1 MRTMLV
7 LSRKV
12 GEEIVIGSGA
22 DKITLVVVAINGNR
36 VKLGIRAGDHIKI
49 LRGELDLSDAA

>member
-1 MRTMLV
+1 MLV

-12 GEEIVIGSGA
+12 GEEIVIGEGENR
-22 DKITLVVVAINGNR
+22 IVLVIVAINGNR
-36 VKLGIRAGDHIKI
+36 VRLRIKAGDHIKI